1 MGHLKRRCP
10 SLKCLHCI
18 FLVLSLLFRGC
29 CSSQYQLPLS
39 PCFEFTSI
47 ITKGLLDRLGWKRL
61 GPSGWFL
68 VWFWQWSPIHGWSS
82 CWIRSSRC
90 RPGIFITQH
99 KQTMRVYIW
108 NRVFP
113 LLILNILESDICS
126 LQALP
131 LVSTFWGVVLFGEY
145 RRSSR
150 RTYILLGS
158 MLFMFIVAVAVLM
171 ASSGH
176 RK

>member
-1 MGHLKRRCP
+1 MGHLERWRP
-10 SLKCLHCI
+10 SLECLHSI
-18 FLVLSLLFRGC
+18 LLVLSLLFRGC

-39 PCFEFTSI
+39 PCLEFTSI

-61 GPSGWFL
+61 GPFGRFL
-68 VWFWQWSPIHGWSS
+68 VWLWQWSPIHGWSS
-82 CWIRSSRC
+82 CWIRSSWC

-99 KQTMRVYIW
+99 KQTMSLYSKPCFCIRD
-108 NRVFP
+108 
-113 LLILNILESDICS
+113 LLYSVSDVCS

-145 RRSSR
+145 RRSSKI
-150 RTYILLGS
+150 TYILLGS